1 MIWSLTGLSRFE
13 NDLLKNN
20 IQFNTVK
27 LKYRIVSIDYFV
39 FMNYKN
45 VAKQQQ
51 QVAKQQQQSS
61 NQVYPSLH
69 SLRTRPIRV

>member
-1 MIWSLTGLSRFE
+1 VIWSLTGLSRFE

-51 QVAKQQQQSS
+51 QSS

-69 SLRTRPIRV
+69 SLRTRPIRI